1 MHKYAAHIQFL
12 LTKASDDM
20 ATILSNGIKIVDLR
34 STHGVMEITRQD
46 TRFMEMYYDSD
57 NNCFNIKSI
66 QPIVN
71 VADYFIA
78 EMEIRRLEKAVEEAK
93 SIL

>member
-34 STHGVMEITRQD
+34 STHGTMEITRQD
-46 TRFMEMYYDSD
+46 TQFMEMFYDSD
-57 NNCFNIKSI
+57 NNCFDIKSI
-66 QPIVN
+66 RPIN
-71 VADYFIA
+71 NIADFFVAD
-78 EMEIRRLEKAVEEAK
+78 MEVKRLEKSIDEAK
-93 SIL
+93 KIL